1 MQYANKMIIFTH
13 RGAVYSYDIEKG
25 QAVKYETV
33 KKPMEVLK
41 GIWYFAVLFAYIGLD
56 VVISFIAMTG
66 AARYFHNTIS
76 QLVAAAAV
84 NLIYGTILGM
94 VSAGRLYAKQMRAYK
109 MLRYEESTSCDEKE
123 TTEAAQIAR
132 AQVEKTNRRH
142 QLMRPLAAVL
152 LVLGSVLTQPHLAMP
167 TILLSITGIC
177 CLLVGWHTVC
187 AILYAPDVMGEYRFS
202 TLNKGASEP

>member
-13 RGAVYSYDIEKG
+13 RGAVYSYDIGKG
-25 QAVKYETV
+25 QAVKYEAV
-33 KKPMEVLK
+33 QKPMEVLK

-66 AARYFHNTIS
+66 ADRYFHNTIS

-94 VSAGRLYAKQMRAYK
+94 VSAGRLYAKQMKAYK
-109 MLRYEESTSCDEKE
+109 MLRYEEPTSCDEKE
-123 TTEAAQIAR
+123 TTEVAQIAR

-152 LVLGSVLTQPHLAMP
+152 IVLGLVLTQPHLAMP
-167 TILLSITGIC
+167 TILLSIIGIC

-187 AILYAPDVMGEYRFS
+187 AILYASDVMGEYRFS